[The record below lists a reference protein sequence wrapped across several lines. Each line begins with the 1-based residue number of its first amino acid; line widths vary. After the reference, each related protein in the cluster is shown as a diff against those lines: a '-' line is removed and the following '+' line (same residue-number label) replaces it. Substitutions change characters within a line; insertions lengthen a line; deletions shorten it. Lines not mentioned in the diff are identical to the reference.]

1 MNVFP
6 SPQADLRGTQALGGR
21 FSAPMNVKTI
31 RPSRLFFLLFFP
43 ISQPRLKCCSISLE
57 EQQQGLDMLGNE
69 LMKKKLRQISKTWE
83 ILRHR
88 KGVLQFSADPSR
100 AMPIWS
106 HTGREMTAQ
115 VLSPY
120 QLHFPPLSLGPPT
133 SHHPETEGTTA
144 LPPLGGGSWQSFC
157 DPEACSCSRDSP
169 VGQNICRFSRTGT
182 PATCSSSIWWR
193 HPKRPACHQLLNLT

>member
-1 MNVFP
+1 MNGKAVRL
-6 SPQADLRGTQALGGR
+6 AR
-21 FSAPMNVKTI
+21 F
-31 RPSRLFFLLFFP
+31 FFLPFSP

-69 LMKKKLRQISKTWE
+69 LMKKTLRQISETWE

-115 VLSPY
+115 VLSSH
-120 QLHFPPLSLGPPT
+120 QLHFPPLTPGPPT
-133 SHHPETEGTTA
+133 SHHPDTGGGATA

-157 DPEACSCSRDSP
+157 DPKACFCSRDSP
-169 VGQNICRFSRTGT
+169 VGQNICRFSRIGT